1 MTTVLHD
8 DKKARLR
15 LIITDARAAQ
25 LLSGK
30 TPAAGVEVTTE
41 PHDSLHWGNR
51 LVRLDA
57 LKDWLDDAKTLD
69 ERSMRWKG
77 AQYAEA
83 LRFGRRV
90 LVCAGENN
98 ARNLQSVG
106 LTFEEE
112 AEAKRFF
119 TSFATVRPKGWV
131 DTGSVYV
138 EGKGGI
144 SREYLGGSAHSKRG
158 VHAAIVRV
166 LDEVSFLTTVD
177 KKGKR
182 TEKRT
187 VHVNEAAALAALNA
201 FELAW
206 YREGGRQHEIEFMKT
221 LLRRKDRTLLDW
233 AAEEVPLQA
242 DPVRFTRKLLQDAP
256 RRSGSAAERGQRAAA
271 NAPHD
276 SRCALAPCRGAGVAR
291 RRSSR
296 GGEPSPAGARVPRRG
311 PPRRRGG
318 YRRRAERSHL
328 GRGEA
333 RARPEEVPGA
343 RRQDAEALRARVIRP
358 GAD

>member
-242 DPVRFTRKLLQDAP
+242 DPVRFTRKLLQDARLDVP
-256 RRSGSAAERGQRAAA
+256 ARLPSAANELLRTLRTIHAVHWLRVGEQA
-271 NAPHD
+271 
-276 SRCALAPCRGAGVAR
+276 SRDVVHHEVENRRPPVHVYLDEAHLAVAEVTVDAR
-291 RRSSR
+291 RDHTWA
-296 GGEPSPAGARVPRRG
+296 EVK
-311 PPRRRGG
+311 
-318 YRRRAERSHL
+318 RAPDPKKYQALVAKTLKRFAL
-328 GRGEA
+328 G
-333 RARPEEVPGA
+333 
-343 RRQDAEALRARVIRP
+343 
-358 GAD
+358 